1 MFSMFQRK
9 ACLPWGGS
17 VTLYSMALLCF
28 RLTGQKGGRD
38 QAALPKPLIPPL
50 DALLPDCVL
59 DSVIEMLDSLWRH
72 FRHTIP

>member
-1 MFSMFQRK
+1 MFSMFQKK

-17 VTLYSMALLCF
+17 VTLDSMAPMCF
-28 RLTGQKGGRD
+28 RLMGQKGGRD

-50 DALLPDCVL
+50 DALLQDYVL

-72 FRHTIP
+72 FRHAIP